1 MKISVLAATLLASQS
16 NLRPYSVRAF
26 TVHRNVVAAATAA
39 SASRHCPSPRVV
51 SSASTCKMSTTTAAD
66 APTTAA
72 GDAASASASAA
83 ATSSSNPLLEN
94 TSLPK
99 FQSIQPSQLTP
110 AMTSILAQ
118 LDSSFAALENSLSAR
133 LAEQDPSVSY
143 DDVLPAMEKMQ
154 HPLGYAWSIAS
165 HLNGVKNTDDLRKE
179 YEANQPKVVQAGMK
193 FGQSKVLYDALS
205 AVQRRWD
212 VTNEG
217 KGDGDDLDSA
227 FAAAQQRRAVSNAL
241 RSMTLQGVGL
251 PVGSPEQA
259 RFNEIKLRFAELS
272 TAFSNNVLDAT
283 KAFGLTLE
291 DPADVKDVPES
302 ALAMWADAHKR
313 FLLQEAEKEGNEEK
327 LEEVRGMEVDAAKG
341 PWRVTL
347 DGPSYI
353 AAMQHIPNRE
363 VRKKIYLGYLTR
375 ASEFTAEAEEA
386 KEGETEKA
394 TIGKNNVPIIEEILK
409 LRKEMAGL
417 LGFNNYAEMS
427 LASKMAPDVASVTN
441 LSNLILEKAL
451 PAAQKE
457 LAAATELAR
466 TTGGPEY
473 SESNLPKLMPWD
485 TSFWVERLKE
495 KTFDLKEEELRP
507 YFALDAVLKGMFE
520 LIERIFDVEVRDATG
535 TVEVW
540 HTDVRF
546 FTLHDKSEEGKHIAS
561 FYLDPY
567 SRPADK
573 RGGAWMAD
581 CVGKSEA
588 LGFDV
593 PVAYLT
599 CNGSPPVGDKPS
611 LMTFREVETLFHE
624 TGHGLQHMLT
634 RATVGDV
641 SGINGVEWDA
651 VELPSQFMENWCYDK
666 PTVYGFAKHYKTGE
680 PLPEEMFE
688 KLKQQK
694 TFGAGMM
701 ACRQLLF
708 GMMDMELHSNFDPN
722 GEETIFDLQ
731 RRMAEIY
738 TPYALPVE
746 EDRFLCGFSHI
757 FAGGYAAGYYS
768 YKWAEVM
775 SADAF
780 GAFEEVGLDNENG
793 VKEVGKRF
801 RETVLALGGGVA
813 PMDVFKRFR
822 GREPSP
828 EALLRHNGLA

>member
-1 MKISVLAATLLASQS
+1 
-16 NLRPYSVRAF
+16 
-26 TVHRNVVAAATAA
+26 
-39 SASRHCPSPRVV
+39 
-51 SSASTCKMSTTTAAD
+51 
-66 APTTAA
+66 
-72 GDAASASASAA
+72 
-83 ATSSSNPLLEN
+83 
-94 TSLPK
+94 
-99 FQSIQPSQLTP
+99 
-110 AMTSILAQ
+110 
-118 LDSSFAALENSLSAR
+118 
-133 LAEQDPSVSY
+133 
-143 DDVLPAMEKMQ
+143 
-154 HPLGYAWSIAS
+154 
-165 HLNGVKNTDDLRKE
+165 
-179 YEANQPKVVQAGMK
+179 
-193 FGQSKVLYDALS
+193 
-205 AVQRRWD
+205 
-212 VTNEG
+212 
-217 KGDGDDLDSA
+217 
-227 FAAAQQRRAVSNAL
+227 
-241 RSMTLQGVGL
+241 
-251 PVGSPEQA
+251 
-259 RFNEIKLRFAELS
+259 
-272 TAFSNNVLDAT
+272 
-283 KAFGLTLE
+283 
-291 DPADVKDVPES
+291 
-302 ALAMWADAHKR
+302 
-313 FLLQEAEKEGNEEK
+313 
-327 LEEVRGMEVDAAKG
+327 
-341 PWRVTL
+341 
-347 DGPSYI
+347 
-353 AAMQHIPNRE
+353 
-363 VRKKIYLGYLTR
+363 
-375 ASEFTAEAEEA
+375 
-386 KEGETEKA
+386 
-394 TIGKNNVPIIEEILK
+394 
-409 LRKEMAGL
+409 
-417 LGFNNYAEMS
+417 MS

-457 LAAATELAR
+457 LAAATDLAR
-466 TTGGPEY
+466 ATGGPEY

-507 YFALDAVLKGMFE
+507 YFALDAVLKGMFG

-540 HTDVRF
+540 HPDVRF
-546 FTLHDKSEEGKHIAS
+546 FTLHDKSDEGKHIAS

-581 CVGKSEA
+581 CLGKSEA

-611 LMTFREVETLFHE
+611 LMTFREVVSRIGLPSLLAFEFYLWCCYSLSFLHHRRKLSSTRLATDCRYVHPYYLFAVERSRISHLD
-624 TGHGLQHMLT
+624 HSSALNSPSFHAQHMLT

-666 PTVYGFAKHYKTGE
+666 PTVYGFAKHYQTGE

-688 KLKQQK
+688 KLKEQK

-780 GAFEEVGLDNENG
+780 GAFEEVGLDNEEG
-793 VKEVGKRF
+793 VKEVGKKF